1 MRFLLVG
8 VLAFPLIAQDVV
20 VSRSP
25 LSTFLE
31 TAGFLSK
38 VLNFV
43 NLPRVL
49 NFVSKT
55 DPN

>member
-43 NLPRVL
+43 NLPKVL
-49 NFVSKT
+49 NFISKT